1 MYTHFIESEVIIMSS
16 TEITRDVI
24 VALIGSNFTYMG
36 ADTESAKIVA
46 ECYEIIFNKI
56 DSLNK

>member
-1 MYTHFIESEVIIMSS
+1 MSS